1 MLTTLQTKLINKTA
15 GGRGRFT
22 HLLASKIDG
31 RDRNILK
38 NVFLSFSYKGLSIL
52 LTLAI
57 IPLSINYLDTE
68 RYGVW
73 LTLSSVLTWINL
85 MDIGLGNGLRN
96 KLVKALSN
104 GDQVEARKL
113 TSTTYALVALMMV
126 VVISVFLIA
135 LPFMDLNAVF
145 NIHTVEREE
154 LSWVVFTA
162 FLAFCLLFV
171 LKPLTAVIM
180 ATQNAA
186 LDNLIL
192 LFGNLLSIG
201 SVAALVYGTDG
212 HGSLLSLVLVF
223 SLAPV
228 VAYVLGSLYIYKLLY
243 PFLMPSLAFFDRAQI
258 RALGGTSIQFF
269 IIQISAT
276 IVLTSNNI
284 ILSQL
289 FGNDQ
294 VTRYNVIFRYF
305 SVITIIQTIVLTP
318 IWSAVTEAHQKGDF
332 AWIRS
337 AINKLMRNAALLSII
352 TIIQVIAAS
361 WVMEKWLGNKFEID
375 SGIVFAV
382 ALYTILITFSST
394 FSYVING
401 LGTIRLQTCTSV
413 LTTLFSIPLSIYLA
427 GEFGPAG
434 VILANCIW
442 LMLWLPLRITQFHKI
457 VKQKATGIWLR

>member
-1 MLTTLQTKLINKTA
+1 MLTTLQTKLLNKTA
-15 GGRGRFT
+15 DGRGRLT
-22 HLLASKIDG
+22 YLLSSKTSG
-31 RDRNILK
+31 RDRNIFK

-96 KLVKALSN
+96 KLVKALSD

-113 TSTTYALVALMMV
+113 TSTTYVLVALMML

-135 LPFMDLNAVF
+135 LPFIDLNAVF

-154 LSWVVFTA
+154 LAWVMLVA
-162 FLAFCLLFV
+162 FFAFCLLFI
-171 LKPLTAVIM
+171 LKPVTAVIM

-186 LDNLIL
+186 LDNMIL
-192 LFGNLLSIG
+192 LMGNLLSI
-201 SVAALVYGTDG
+201 SCVAILVYGTDS

-228 VAYVLGSLYIYKLLY
+228 VAYVLGSLYVYKRLY
-243 PFLMPSLAFFDRAQI
+243 PFLMPSLAYFDRAQI

-284 ILSQL
+284 ILSQF
-289 FGNDQ
+289 FGNEQ

-318 IWSAVTEAHQKGDF
+318 IWSAVTEAYQKGDF
-332 AWIRS
+332 AWIKS
-337 AINKLMRNAALLSII
+337 ALNKLMRNAALLSAI
-352 TIIQVIAAS
+352 TVIQIIAAP
-361 WVMEKWLGNKFEID
+361 WVMEKWLGSKFIID
-375 SGIVFAV
+375 PAIVFAV
-382 ALYTILITFSST
+382 ATYTILITFSSS

-427 GEFGPAG
+427 KEVGPTG
-434 VILANCIW
+434 VILANCLW
-442 LMLWLPLRITQFHKI
+442 LALWLPLRITQYRKI
-457 VKQKATGIWLR
+457 VRQTATGIWLR